1 MRTPARAIGLLAL
14 VALLGACADEPGPA
28 IDLELVQDLN
38 INTAESVLERVE
50 TVRLVVDGPEGLYP
64 PGAERGS
71 GAVRI
76 VDADGDP
83 SDLELVAEVA
93 VEGDRLP
100 LIRLERG
107 SLPEGPLDLALQGLG
122 DDDDAGVAELEAEG
136 GVRGVRFEGGVTT
149 LAVPFNLRPER
160 LPPRVTEVVPGD
172 GDEIAFCD
180 VEALAVVFSEPVDE
194 QSLLAST
201 RVQVEPNGVAAVRL
215 DATGLVAHV
224 VLERSLEDDEAD
236 TVTFELV
243 VSSDVVDLQ
252 GQRLD
257 QVPAEPGPQPFD
269 EAVTLRC
276 RQLVTG
282 PRPPCGGEPWPP
294 CPPLDRLQCV
304 DGVCQPVSCD
314 GARCPDGFL
323 CAPDLGRCEVD
334 CRLYGAGGGCPLE
347 RPLCDAETGL
357 CG

>member
-1 MRTPARAIGLLAL
+1 MRTRADAIGLAL
-14 VALLGACADEPGPA
+14 VVALLGACADEPGPA

-38 INTAESVLERVE
+38 INTPESVLERVS
-50 TVRLVVDGPEGLYP
+50 TVRVIVDSPDGLYP

-76 VDADGDP
+76 IDADADP

-93 VEGDRLP
+93 VAGDRLP
-100 LIRLERG
+100 LIRLQRG
-107 SLPEGPLDLALQGLG
+107 SLPEVPLDLVLQGFDASDP
-122 DDDDAGVAELEAEG
+122 DDAELEAEG
-136 GVRGVRFEGGVTT
+136 SVRGVRFEGGVTA

-194 QSLLAST
+194 QSVLAST

-215 DATGLVAHV
+215 DASGLVAHV
-224 VLERSLEDDEAD
+224 VLERSLDDD
-236 TVTFELV
+236 TAETVAFELIL
-243 VSSDVVDLQ
+243 STDVVDLQ
-252 GQRLD
+252 GQQLD
-257 QVPAEPGPQPFD
+257 QVPAEPGSQPFD
-269 EAVTLRC
+269 ETITLRC

-282 PRPPCGGEPWPP
+282 PRDPCGGEPWPP
-294 CPPLDRLQCV
+294 CPPFDRLQCV
-304 DGVCQPVSCD
+304 DGVCEPVSCE
-314 GARCPDGFL
+314 GARCPAGFV

-334 CRLYGAGGGCPLE
+334 CRLYGAGGGCPVD
-347 RPLCDAETGL
+347 RPTCDLETGL